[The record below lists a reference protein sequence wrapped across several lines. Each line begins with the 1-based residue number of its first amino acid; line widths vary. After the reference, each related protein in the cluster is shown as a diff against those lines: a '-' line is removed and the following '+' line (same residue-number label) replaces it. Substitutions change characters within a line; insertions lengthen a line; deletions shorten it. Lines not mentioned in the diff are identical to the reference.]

1 MTDEKNKAATED
13 LTPTPT
19 QAENDE
25 FKAKCHGAK
34 VEKREVKDAP
44 EALPP
49 TPTQAENDAVHH
61 DSKNVPQQQTAR
73 RMEASKP
80 GGGYQTRSAEPVNP
94 KAAALAAKAA
104 EPATAKAE

>member
-34 VEKREVKDAP
+34 VEKREVKAL

-61 DSKNVPQQQTAR
+61 GKNVVPQQQTAR

-94 KAAALAAKAA
+94 KAAALATKAA
-104 EPATAKAE
+104 EPVTAKAE